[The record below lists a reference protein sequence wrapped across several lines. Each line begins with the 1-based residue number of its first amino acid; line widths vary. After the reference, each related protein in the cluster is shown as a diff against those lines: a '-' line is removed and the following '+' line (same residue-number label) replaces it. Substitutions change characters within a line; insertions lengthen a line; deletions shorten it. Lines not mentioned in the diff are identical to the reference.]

1 MRSRSSRL
9 ICALGLGLAALAAG
23 CLQSAFGA
31 CSPEEAAAFN
41 EIDHYGGIKL
51 QPQDHPY
58 GVCTATF
65 STADQPE
72 AVLDHYR
79 AQWTAAGWSLNPPEP
94 SPPPPPEG
102 EEIMELVEASATRD
116 GMTYRVS
123 VELIGEEPT
132 YVLLAG
138 ADQ

>member
-1 MRSRSSRL
+1 MIRRSAVAFVGSFV
-9 ICALGLGLAALAAG
+9 LAVVKSL
-23 CLQSAFGA
+23 L
-31 CSPEEAAAFN
+31 SPGDFRRPCVR
-41 EIDHYGGIKL
+41 GGIKL

-94 SPPPPPEG
+94 SSPPPPEG